1 MVQRIH
7 DSSEG
12 LSGKQD
18 ASQPQNARFYLF
30 LKPNNK
36 HNVEL
41 GVCSLYRRQKA
52 TAHTQIQL
60 GHKTTSAPVPS
71 RLIHTSLPHCFTVLL
86 SFCSLRKSTISV
98 HAEFVDRAFKTL
110 RRRHVL
116 KCRLQCSYV
125 PVPPPYQIPNL

>member
-1 MVQRIH
+1 MIQRIH

-18 ASQPQNARFYLF
+18 ASQPQNTRFYLF
-30 LKPNNK
+30 FKPNNE
-36 HNVEL
+36 HSVEL

-60 GHKTTSAPVPS
+60 GHAPTSAPVPPQP
-71 RLIHTSLPHCFTVLL
+71 IHTSLPHCFTILL

-98 HAEFVDRAFKTL
+98 HAEFVGRAFKTSH
-110 RRRHVL
+110 RRHVL
-116 KCRLQCSYV
+116 KCCVQRGHF
-125 PVPPPYQIPNL
+125 PVPPPHQIPNL